1 MIASVRG
8 EVVDLGAGFAVVEC
22 AGVGHLVTAT
32 ARTLATLRRG
42 EPARLLTTLV
52 VREDSMTLYGFADDE
67 ERRMFE
73 VLQTVSKLGP
83 RLALAVLEALTP
95 AEIAAAVAAEDA
107 KALARANGVGTR
119 MAARM
124 IVELGEKVAPFA
136 APAGEPA
143 AGAAGPAPA
152 AAAGG
157 AGETVVEAL
166 LGLGFA
172 RPEAAAAAE
181 RVLAADPEL
190 DVSGALRA
198 ALAELGR
205 N

>member
-136 APAGEPA
+136 APVGEPA
-143 AGAAGPAPA
+143 AGAGEPAPA

>member
-32 ARTLATLRRG
+32 ARTLATLCRG

-172 RPEAAAAAE
+172 RPEAAAAAD